1 MEMHSDL
8 DAVIAAEGE
17 SSILIRRELDYLDEA
32 EKYPLL
38 YQAGIGV
45 GMDQRIRDI
54 SERMH

>member
-1 MEMHSDL
+1 MHSDL

-17 SSILIRRELDYLDEA
+17 SSTLIRRELDYLDEA

>member
-1 MEMHSDL
+1 ML
-8 DAVIAAEGE
+8 LAAEGE
-17 SSILIRRELDYLDEA
+17 SSTLIRRELDYLDEA

-45 GMDQRIRDI
+45 GLNQRIRGI